1 MEPAF
6 GQVRN
11 DQKMTNDG
19 VKSEIAEKN
28 SNFGGAKSSI
38 GFVQNI
44 TCASVWSPLPLKGGG
59 PTSSFAGFF
68 ESLEEIGV
76 LFLTS

>member
-1 MEPAF
+1 
-6 GQVRN
+6 
-11 DQKMTNDG
+11 MTNDG

-44 TCASVWSPLPLKGGG
+44 TCASVWSPLPLREVDQR
-59 PTSSFAGFF
+59 PASP
-68 ESLEEIGV
+68 V
-76 LFLTS
+76 FLRVWKKSASYF